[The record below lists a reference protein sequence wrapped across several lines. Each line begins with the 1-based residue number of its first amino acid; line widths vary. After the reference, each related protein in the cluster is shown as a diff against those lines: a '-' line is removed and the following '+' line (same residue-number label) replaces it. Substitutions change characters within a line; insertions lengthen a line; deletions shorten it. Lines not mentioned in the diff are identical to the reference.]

1 VERDWEMD
9 RRGSAAREEK
19 ERHTGLGEMR
29 EGRALDLDRERLR
42 EREIER
48 KPKLLLLYKPDRS

>member
-42 EREIER
+42 ERER
-48 KPKLLLLYKPDRS
+48 D